1 MLFARIDGAPEG
13 GKMKVRALIV
23 VVSVAVSALAAGSVA
38 IAATRTSARI
48 YRAFTSSGASAITVT
63 KTVHGRCFAGSNEA
77 NRNDAWRCTSKN
89 LIYDPCFSSSKAR
102 GIVLCP
108 VAAWR
113 RSGVKIV
120 LRSGLPTRF
129 GNKRAPSTRSTP
141 WAMQTFSG
149 VKCSLQGMGPAISP
163 TVFGRYACRNGKW
176 LWGHPNRTTQP
187 WTMFMAPVTAT
198 TLTTRAK
205 IAIAWF

>member
-1 MLFARIDGAPEG
+1 
-13 GKMKVRALIV
+13 MKRRALIV
-23 VVSVAVSALAAGSVA
+23 VASVALTTLAAGSVA
-38 IAATRTSARI
+38 MAAPRTSARI
-48 YRAFTSSGASAITVT
+48 YRAFTSSGGPAITVT

-77 NRNDAWRCTSKN
+77 NRNDAWRCMSKN

-113 RSGVKIV
+113 RSGVKII
-120 LRSGLPTRF
+120 LTKGLPTNF
-129 GNKRAPSTRSTP
+129 ANKRSPSTRSTP
-141 WAMQTFSG
+141 WAMETFSG
-149 VKCSLQGMGPAISP
+149 IKCSLQGMGPAISP

-187 WTMFMAPVTAT
+187 WTIYIAPVIAT
-198 TLTTRAK
+198 QLTTKAK